1 MLFLFLNKSL
11 DLGWVRT
18 VGKESFCKEFSLSNF
33 VAIILHFVLP
43 LIPLFDPPPHPP
55 KKKKKKNWHEHY
67 CQYFFG
73 LPRRYQKNWL
83 CELFWIK
90 QVAYYGQ
97 YETGEI
103 KLAFMFTMSVLGAS
117 EFLEVNFQA
126 KHCEISSLC
135 S

>member
-18 VGKESFCKEFSLSNF
+18 VGKETFCKEFSLSNF

-43 LIPLFDPPPHPP
+43 LIPLSDPPPPSLPPP
-55 KKKKKKNWHEHY
+55 KKKKIGMTITVNISLDYLEEIRRTGY
-67 CQYFFG
+67 ASYFG
-73 LPRRYQKNWL
+73 SN
-83 CELFWIK
+83 
-90 QVAYYGQ
+90 
-97 YETGEI
+97 
-103 KLAFMFTMSVLGAS
+103 KLHSMGNTTMSVLGAS
-117 EFLEVNFQA
+117 EFLKVNFQA